1 MTRAST
7 SQAPKPNFNRYSPPS
22 FFPPPFALL
31 PLQPPPPEKL
41 NLNLMPS
48 KRQRVSDDD
57 PLTRAIA
64 PPPNET
70 PAEREIRL
78 CAEQEAK
85 RISDAIDEEI
95 NRQRIVDKK
104 VPKAVKILLLGQSES
119 GKSTT
124 LKNFQLMNS
133 PKAFRTER
141 ASWRAVIQLN
151 VVQSVHIILELMT
164 KAHAYTHPSS
174 PSSSHGSSGRPQTSS
189 SRPSTSS
196 GTPKDYP
203 PLTPEHLKLKMRLA
217 PLMQVEEALI
227 RKLLGPGVGAHALA
241 GMMNLPY
248 SERMHASPK
257 RPEVSV
263 NSAGSWKGAFSR
275 LINGNGRESC
285 ESSDMIDFADPEDP
299 GVVLAA
305 CADDMI
311 RLWADPTVKKLLEIE
326 KMRPEEMAGFF
337 LDALDRVTAPRYV
350 PTDDDILRARLKTL
364 GVTEYRFTMKSGP
377 LGSAMSHDWRVFDV
391 GGQRSLRAAWV
402 PFFDDMNAIIFL
414 APISC
419 FDQVLQEDP
428 SVNRL
433 ADSVL
438 LWKTI
443 VSNPLLKK
451 TDLVLFLNK
460 CDILRAKLNSGIRLG
475 DYIVSYGSRPNDF
488 DCASQYLRKKF
499 AALMKEHS
507 PERPFYCHFTSV
519 TDTKSTTLILANVQD
534 MIVRDNLKRSA
545 LVG

>member
-1 MTRAST
+1 
-7 SQAPKPNFNRYSPPS
+7 
-22 FFPPPFALL
+22 
-31 PLQPPPPEKL
+31 
-41 NLNLMPS
+41 MPS
-48 KRQRVSDDD
+48 KRQRVPEDD
-57 PLTRAIA
+57 PLTRACA

-70 PAEREIRL
+70 PTEREIRI

-95 NRQRIVDKK
+95 NRQRIAERKG
-104 VPKAVKILLLGQSES
+104 PKAVKILLLGQSES

-151 VVQSVHIILELMT
+151 VVQSIHIILELMS
-164 KAHAYTHPSS
+164 KAHAHTHPSS
-174 PSSSHGSSGRPQTSS
+174 SSIP

-196 GTPKDYP
+196 GSPKEYP
-203 PLTPEHLKLKMRLA
+203 PLTAEHLKLKMRLA

-227 RKLLGPGVGAHALA
+227 RKLLPPGVGAHALA

-248 SERMHASPK
+248 AERMHASPQ

-275 LINGNGRESC
+275 LINGTARQSC
-285 ESSDMIDFADPEDP
+285 ESSDMIDFENPEDP

-364 GVTEYRFTMKSGP
+364 GVTEYRFNMRSGT
-377 LGSAMSHDWRVFDV
+377 LGSNIGHDWRVFDV

-488 DCASQYLRKKF
+488 ECASQYLRKKF

-519 TDTKSTTLILANVQD
+519 TDTKSTTLILQNVQD